1 MALVLCLRCTAAE
14 LQVRSS
20 IRRLLKPAVLSSC
33 PLVVDKAHRNNS
45 ASHPRP
51 ARLVSFVV
59 AASSLNIPTKPK
71 AWRRRPP
78 VDSFRQQHSGD
89 SQDSVS
95 SHQRCKA
102 AAARRLALHT
112 GVQTAPYSAAVARR
126 NERERK
132 RVHLVNMGFASLRSH
147 LPDWPVASKKLSKVE
162 TLRSAVDYITRLK
175 ELLGEAAR
183 ENLRPP
189 SSMAESDPS
198 PSPDSTG
205 HCGGASGDTLRDA
218 VRSPISLVDELE
230 ASRDAGGDENN
241 HFLELAHWFGYT
253 S

>member
-1 MALVLCLRCTAAE
+1 MREIA
-14 LQVRSS
+14 
-20 IRRLLKPAVLSSC
+20 
-33 PLVVDKAHRNNS
+33 S
-45 ASHPRP
+45 AKTCMHVKVGIAPKTGS
-51 ARLVSFVV
+51 ARL
-59 AASSLNIPTKPK
+59 
-71 AWRRRPP
+71 
-78 VDSFRQQHSGD
+78 FRGGRVFLEYSNQHSGD